1 MVRRKKREKRE
12 EGGGAWVWGLLSPL
26 CPSLSLSPAPSHSL
40 PLNRV
45 PVRVEVEL
53 RKLQDA
59 RPELGQLV
67 PPGLPGARS
76 SGGGGGGAGGG
87 LNTPRGLQ
95 AGEGRPLL
103 PA

>member
-1 MVRRKKREKRE
+1 MCV
-12 EGGGAWVWGLLSPL
+12 LIF
-26 CPSLSLSPAPSHSL
+26 SLTHTHSHASSL
-40 PLNRV
+40 PAIRV

-67 PPGLPGARS
+67 PPPPPGARA
-76 SGGGGGGAGGG
+76 SGGGGGGGT
-87 LNTPRGLQ
+87 NTPRGLQ

-103 PA
+103 PVTTN